1 MRAHRLFT
9 SFIALC
15 IGCIAFAQSG
25 YEFEIRQVYPK
36 NARVVIKAF
45 SFKREME
52 NEISSQSQRLRGN
65 SNNYK
70 ILITTPAGKETR
82 YIQNITWIQTINGVT
97 TPHKSKTKP
106 AESYP
111 ESTIWTGTACNI
123 DGSPKGTPETHEFIY
138 RVAVGATKNYKTE
151 FLELATAQAKAESL
165 FAENLVEDK
174 LIEYVVYCFKGD
186 EIVSVYQKNNEL
198 QYNEYLAAC
207 QAEVERLEAERR
219 LASSIDGFKLTMT
232 GLQAAKDSLKTNGI
246 HNCLE
251 AIRST
256 VEVVPDSIFVREKL
270 DSVYRSV
277 LFGSYLPT
285 KKKAI
290 KPIQRQ
296 YDRLKDEGLT
306 SRDSLM
312 FYTEEIEKILLP
324 AEKK

>member
-1 MRAHRLFT
+1 MRVHRLFT
-9 SFIALC
+9 SIVALC
-15 IGCIAFAQSG
+15 LGCIAFAQSG

-106 AESYP
+106 AVSYP
-111 ESTIWTGTACNI
+111 EPTIWTGTACNI

-138 RVAVGATKNYKTE
+138 RVSEGATRNYKTE
-151 FLELATAQAKAESL
+151 FLEFATAQAKAESL

-174 LIEYVVYCFKGD
+174 LIEYVVYRFKGD
-186 EIVSVYQKNNEL
+186 EIVSVYQKNNEV

-219 LASSIDGFKLTMT
+219 LARSIDGFKSTMS
-232 GLQAAKDSLKTNGI
+232 GLQAAKDSLKNSGI

-256 VEVVPDSIFVREKL
+256 VEFVPDSIFVREKL
-270 DSVYRSV
+270 DSVYRAV
-277 LFGSYLPT
+277 LLGYYLPT
-285 KKKAI
+285 KKKAL

-296 YDRLKDEGLT
+296 YDRLKDESLT

-324 AEKK
+324 VEKK

>member
-1 MRAHRLFT
+1 MRKIVCSLIVLFST
-9 SFIALC
+9 GIIALS
-15 IGCIAFAQSG
+15 QDG
-25 YEFEIRQVYPK
+25 YRLIIKQVFPNNKEVYK
-36 NARVVIKAF
+36 NSF
-45 SFKREME
+45 DFKRELD
-52 NEISSQSQRLRGN
+52 NAISSQSAKYRGN
-65 SNNYK
+65 NNNYTL
-70 ILITTPAGKETR
+70 LIYFPSGKETR
-82 YIQNITWIQTINGVT
+82 YIQNINWMQTVNGAKT
-97 TPHKSKTKP
+97 FHKSKTKP

-111 ESTIWTGTACNI
+111 EPTIWTGTACNI

-165 FAENLVEDK
+165 FVENLVEDK
-174 LIEYVVYCFKGD
+174 LIEYVVYRFKGD
-186 EIVSVYQKNNEL
+186 EIVSVYQKNNEV

-219 LASSIDGFKLTMT
+219 LARSIDGFKSTMS
-232 GLQAAKDSLKTNGI
+232 GLQAAKDSLKNSGI

-256 VEVVPDSIFVREKL
+256 VEFVPDSIFVREKL
-270 DSVYRSV
+270 DSVYRAV
-277 LFGSYLPT
+277 LLGYYIPT
-285 KKKAI
+285 KKKAL

-296 YDRLKDEGLT
+296 YDRLKDESLT